1 MCLEISIFRCHT
13 WDTRPSRN
21 SSKSLTTHTGFPPQH
36 ITRIYLMKWETRQN
50 SAKHDNK
57 WQSRNSHNKP
67 VCSQLSNC
75 TDSSKDYTML
85 RKAAEVPVSDT
96 ETTETS
102 YKLSYLF
109 THKPTLAI
117 SRDPKLVRHDSG
129 WNVLGK
135 NQKNISYK
143 PRPRFLNKK
152 FIQETPTFDPIGQN
166 LKLCEFWE
174 NSYVS
179 NTSYL

>member
-1 MCLEISIFRCHT
+1 
-13 WDTRPSRN
+13 
-21 SSKSLTTHTGFPPQH
+21 
-36 ITRIYLMKWETRQN
+36 MKWETGQN

-85 RKAAEVPVSDT
+85 SKAAEFPVPDT

-117 SRDPKLVRHDSG
+117 SRDPKLKRYDDGRELSK
-129 WNVLGK
+129 K
-135 NQKNISYK
+135 NWKNLSYK
-143 PRPRFLNKK
+143 PRPKFLA
-152 FIQETPTFDPIGQN
+152 F
-166 LKLCEFWE
+166 
-174 NSYVS
+174 
-179 NTSYL
+179 

>member
-1 MCLEISIFRCHT
+1 MCLEISIFRYHT
-13 WDTRPSRN
+13 WGTRPSRN

-67 VCSQLSNC
+67 ACSQLSNC

-117 SRDPKLVRHDSG
+117 SRDPKLKRYDDGRELSKKI
-129 WNVLGK
+129 GK
-135 NQKNISYK
+135 ISAISWDLSFSHSRNFCWIFHGRK
-143 PRPRFLNKK
+143 R
-152 FIQETPTFDPIGQN
+152 
-166 LKLCEFWE
+166 
-174 NSYVS
+174 SS
-179 NTSYL
+179 